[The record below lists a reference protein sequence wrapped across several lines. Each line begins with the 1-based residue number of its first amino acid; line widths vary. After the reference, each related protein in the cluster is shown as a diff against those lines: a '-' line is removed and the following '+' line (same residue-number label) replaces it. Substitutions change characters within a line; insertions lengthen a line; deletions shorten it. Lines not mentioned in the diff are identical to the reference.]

1 VARRRYVRAVKTDEA
16 SPRELTETPAG
27 PKGDAAKAAGRGGV
41 AIAVAKVSFVL
52 VGFVQQL
59 VFPRVLDEA
68 GYGAVSRM
76 LAVVSIVN
84 NVVVAMSIQ
93 GVSRTIAGAREGEEA
108 QALRRVLSV
117 HAVVALVVSVAF
129 ALGAGAIANALE
141 APHAKVPLRVAAV
154 VVLCYGVYA
163 PLVGALN
170 GRRRFYDQAGLDIFY
185 GVSRTIAMTT
195 GAYVAARVMGL
206 DGALGAAVGFA
217 GAALLIVPIAL
228 SRSGVGEAVRPNPP
242 SAPSRQRAPRSPQER
257 GFQSAHGADRGA
269 LGAGSSSVPSVGSYA
284 MLLLPLF
291 VGQLGLNLLLQVDM
305 LLLSEAAG
313 EAAKLRGLEVKEADK
328 LLGPYRA
335 TQLFGFLPYQLLMSV
350 QFVLF
355 PLLAKAH
362 AERDEASVR
371 AFTAQGMRLA
381 LVLTGLIGGTAA
393 ALAPQLLRFAFPEAI
408 ATEAAPFSRGYVL
421 GMSALAVFGVAS
433 AALTSLRREL
443 YAMGLTLATV
453 GLIVGGIFATRP
465 DGAFGAELLRS
476 TAYATSGAVALGALV
491 AALVLRGVAGAL
503 VSPLTL
509 VRVALAVA
517 AAFAVASV
525 LPTLPK
531 ALVPVGA
538 LAVGSVYAGVLVATR
553 ELGRADLAV
562 LKRVLGRK

>member
-1 VARRRYVRAVKTDEA
+1 MGLVKGVEPVARRRYVRWVKTDDGT
-16 SPRELTETPAG
+16 SRELTVPGATRAE
-27 PKGDAAKAAGRGGV
+27 AAKAAGRGGA

-93 GVSRTIAGAREGEEA
+93 GVSRTVAGAREGEEG

-117 HAVVALVVSVAF
+117 HAAVALAVSVGF
-129 ALGAGAIANALE
+129 ALAAGALADALE
-141 APHAKVPLRVAAV
+141 APHARVPLRVAAI

-206 DGALGAAVGFA
+206 DGALGAAIGFA

-228 SRSGVGEAVRPNPP
+228 SRSGIGEAVRPNL
-242 SAPSRQRAPRSPQER
+242 SPTT
-257 GFQSAHGADRGA
+257 
-269 LGAGSSSVPSVGSYA
+269 SVPSVASYA
-284 MLLLPLF
+284 WFLLPLF

-313 EAAKLRGLEVKEADK
+313 EAAKLRGLDVKEADK

-355 PLLAKAH
+355 PLLAKAR

-381 LVLTGLIGGTAA
+381 LVLTGLLGGTAA
-393 ALAPQLLRFAFPEAI
+393 AMAPQLLRFAFPEAI
-408 ATEAAPFSRGYVL
+408 AAEAAPFSRGYVL

-443 YAMGLTLATV
+443 VTMALTLATV
-453 GLIVGGIFATRP
+453 GLIVGGIHATRP
-465 DGAFGAELLRS
+465 EGAFGAELLRA
-476 TAYATSGAVALGALV
+476 TAYATSGAVALGAVV

-503 VSPLTL
+503 VSPLTV
-509 VRVALAVA
+509 VRVALGVA

-531 ALVPVGA
+531 ILVPVAA
-538 LAVGSVYAGVLVATR
+538 LGVGGVYAGVLVATR
-553 ELGRADLAV
+553 ELGRGDLAM
-562 LKRVLGRK
+562 LKRVVGRK